1 MFFYRLNVTVEE
13 LPDVGSEVPDVEG
26 SVSSDAGDEADD
38 AGVDN
43 EIADLEENE
52 GVEEQ
57 AIGQESAVEVNGLEY
72 GPHQKLSRGDEQYS
86 YQKELGLAKGK
97 KFICSL
103 DLFLEL
109 FMGYCRSPGCKETP
123 QVKHHLVGAT
133 LVVNT
138 FCQAGHKFRFCSSHE
153 TNGMYANN
161 LQSAAAVVL
170 SGNNY
175 AKISRLA
182 QFLGL
187 AFPSK
192 AAFFRMQGLYIFPAV
207 EEWWSWMRNELIREF
222 AGKDIVVAG
231 DGQCDS
237 PGFSAKNLCYFL
249 MEVTTSYIL
258 ETEVRDKRH
267 VGLSSVNMEKEGL
280 RNALEWLSRVL
291 NVVEIVTDAS
301 ASIKKLICK
310 Y

>member
-1 MFFYRLNVTVEE
+1 MTIEE
-13 LPDVGSEVPDVEG
+13 LPDDEGNPGSEVPGVEG
-26 SVSSDAGDEADD
+26 IGGDGAGGEADD
-38 AGVDN
+38 GGVDS
-43 EIADLEENE
+43 EIADCEEDD
-52 GVEEQ
+52 GVDEQ
-57 AIGQESAVEVNGLEY
+57 AIGQESAVEGLEY
-72 GPHQKLSRGDEQYS
+72 GPHQKLSRGDKQYS
-86 YQKELGLAKGK
+86 YQKEVELAKGK

-103 DLFLEL
+103 DLLLGL
-109 FMGYCRSPGCKETP
+109 FVDSCRSPGCKEVP

-133 LVVNT
+133 VVVNT

-153 TNGMYANN
+153 TNGMYVNN

-170 SGNNY
+170 SGKTY
-175 AKISRLA
+175 AKISRMA

-207 EEWWSWMRNELIREF
+207 EEWWSWMRNELIKEF

-267 VGLSSVNMEKEGL
+267 VGFVGSLLCSERFFSGYSGFPLSSKTN
-280 RNALEWLSRVL
+280 
-291 NVVEIVTDAS
+291 I
-301 ASIKKLICK
+301 
-310 Y
+310 